1 MSKPHDECLPMDE
14 LDAIQQELEIL
25 LSSVALR
32 YRALKTEHDYLEDR
46 KHQKKSEKEKVSSPS
61 TSKRKRDEKKSSSK
75 DSSRNKHSKIK
86 NNNNNSSYSPIQSH
100 HNESS
105 SADTSFSTSHLPA
118 VTQTT
123 AHHNKISLP
132 KNDVPNKFWLSVE
145 PYCMPITQEDIK
157 MLDDLLDEYTE
168 PLVPSIPEL
177 GPYYAVRWAADDLH
191 DEQDSSNTK
200 HTKRSTNTTTTTTN
214 NDSMKKIGDKNISEG
229 IAGPLTQRL
238 VAALLEEN
246 DLQSDVSKD
255 SSDSC
260 ENQSSTANR
269 TQATAIASLLKNGID
284 VEKRLK
290 KELFDLGIFDST
302 DVAKD
307 KDDEILNE
315 IKRVRTELKAIADFN
330 RNELKVLRA
339 AAKGEMKR
347 LDIKRKLDRIDQEVI
362 NASI

>member
-1 MSKPHDECLPMDE
+1 MNTSNF
-14 LDAIQQELEIL
+14 
-25 LSSVALR
+25 
-32 YRALKTEHDYLEDR
+32 
-46 KHQKKSEKEKVSSPS
+46 PS
-61 TSKRKRDEKKSSSK
+61 
-75 DSSRNKHSKIK
+75 
-86 NNNNNSSYSPIQSH
+86 
-100 HNESS
+100 
-105 SADTSFSTSHLPA
+105 A
-118 VTQTT
+118 TQTT
-123 AHHNKISLP
+123 PHHHKISLP

-177 GPYYAVRWAADDLH
+177 GPHYFNRWTTDDLN
-191 DEQDSSNTK
+191 DEQDCSNSK
-200 HTKRSTNTTTTTTN
+200 HTKRSTNTTTTTTATN
-214 NDSMKKIGDKNISEG
+214 NDSMKKVGDKNISEG

-260 ENQSSTANR
+260 AENQSSTANR
-269 TQATAIASLLKNGID
+269 SQTTAIASLLKNGID

-302 DVAKD
+302 DIAKD

-347 LDIKRKLDRIDQEVI
+347 LDIKRKLDQIDQEVI
-362 NASI
+362 NRSIQSNNEIE